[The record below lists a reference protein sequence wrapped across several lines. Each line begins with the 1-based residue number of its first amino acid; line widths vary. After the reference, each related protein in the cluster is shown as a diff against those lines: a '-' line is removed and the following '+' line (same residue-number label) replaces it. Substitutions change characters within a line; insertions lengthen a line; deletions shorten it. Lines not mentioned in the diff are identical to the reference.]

1 MHRKSSRRANSSTRM
16 APYRKQVISNA
27 RNKPGLLSKIKTFF
41 TQIDPTK
48 SNPEAKVSNDRLGN
62 KLSGRRV
69 TSIPGGYFQSDA
81 LSDSSFHRSE
91 AATTLQEG
99 RSCLGNNEG
108 MCDETNEA
116 NVSNAKLA
124 SFFSK
129 KGNEPLSE
137 IEMEGVMSLLQRSN
151 KSMIAPER
159 EQKMSEN
166 SNADQSLILKE
177 TGSTPINISNTPT
190 FNPKYDTSVVS
201 NASMNTTLGNIGS
214 RKYSFNYSS
223 LPSPY
228 KTTVYRYSAAKKIP
242 DTCTANTS
250 VQSIASVRSAR
261 AGVSKPPPT
270 KKISNTAAALVS
282 LLDEKDMKRINPAS
296 QLANPYSSYVS
307 QIRKHKKGSSNFVT
321 GQEMSQET
329 NQESSVK
336 SLSPE
341 KVLEQSEE
349 LIKQSNNTKISPPA
363 PNKDSFAKYKP
374 ARSSSLRSN
383 VVVAETSPEKKEAV
397 AKAPSSTFNF
407 TFNGEKKEEPFKGEY
422 KSENAPPP
430 LAKEFVFSKLQT
442 KLPSEKPKSEM
453 TKVDSSPIEPNFSV
467 TPQKNVSNS
476 FVFNSVQKKT
486 PSHFS
491 QQKESGFGTTQTT
504 VGKDISMKE
513 LQEFNFNIPVASKS
527 LGNGSVD
534 ENKVEAFKSLYTF

>member
-1 MHRKSSRRANSSTRM
+1 MHRKSSRRTSSNIRM
-16 APYRKQVISNA
+16 APYRKQIISNA
-27 RNKPGLLSKIKTFF
+27 RNIPGLLSKIKTFF
-41 TQIDPTK
+41 TQIDPI
-48 SNPEAKVSNDRLGN
+48 KVNSESKVTNERVGN

-69 TSIPGGYFQSDA
+69 TSIPGGYFQPDA

-99 RSCLGNNEG
+99 RSCLGNKEEL
-108 MCDETNEA
+108 CDETDES

-124 SFFSK
+124 NFFSR

-159 EQKMSEN
+159 EQKLSEN
-166 SNADQSLILKE
+166 SNVGQSLVLKE
-177 TGSTPINISNTPT
+177 SGSTPINISNTPT
-190 FNPKYDTSVVS
+190 FNPKYDSSAVS
-201 NASMNTTLGNIGS
+201 NASMNTTLGSIGS

-228 KTTVYRYSAAKKIP
+228 KTTVYRYSAAKKMP

-261 AGVSKPPPT
+261 AGVSKPAPT

-282 LLDEKDMKRINPAS
+282 LLDEKDIKKNNPAS

-321 GQEMSQET
+321 GQEK

-336 SLSPE
+336 TLPSE
-341 KVLEQSEE
+341 KALEQSEE
-349 LIKQSNNTKISPPA
+349 LVNQSNNTKIAPPA
-363 PNKDSFAKYKP
+363 PNKDTFTKYKP

-383 VVVAETSPEKKEAV
+383 VVVAETSPEKKEAA
-397 AKAPSSTFNF
+397 AKAPSSTFSF
-407 TFNGEKKEEPFKGEY
+407 SFNGAKKEEPSNGEQ

-430 LAKEFVFSKLQT
+430 LAKEFVFTKLQT
-442 KLPSEKPKSEM
+442 NPLFEKPKAEM
-453 TKVDSSPIEPNFSV
+453 AKVDSSPIEPNFSV

-476 FVFNSVQKKT
+476 SAFNSVQKM
-486 PSHFS
+486 PPLNFP
-491 QQKESGFGTTQTT
+491 QQKGGELETTQSTI
-504 VGKDISMKE
+504 GKDILMKE
-513 LQEFNFNIPVASKS
+513 LQEFDFNVPVTSKS

>member
-1 MHRKSSRRANSSTRM
+1 MHQKSSRRANSSIRM
-16 APYRKQVISNA
+16 APYRKQIISNA

-41 TQIDPTK
+41 SQIDPTK
-48 SNPEAKVSNDRLGN
+48 LNGETKVTNDRVGN

-99 RSCLGNNEG
+99 RSCFGNNEEL
-108 MCDETNEA
+108 CDETNEA

-124 SFFSK
+124 NFFSK

-159 EQKMSEN
+159 EQKLSEN

-190 FNPKYDTSVVS
+190 FNPKYDSSVVS

-228 KTTVYRYSAAKKIP
+228 KTTVYRYSVAKKMP
-242 DTCTANTS
+242 DTGTANTS

-261 AGVSKPPPT
+261 AGVSKPAST

-282 LLDEKDMKRINPAS
+282 LLDEKDIKRNNPAS

-321 GQEMSQET
+321 GQEMSQE
-329 NQESSVK
+329 SSVK
-336 SLSPE
+336 SLSSE

-349 LIKQSNNTKISPPA
+349 LVKQSNNTKISPPA
-363 PNKDSFAKYKP
+363 QNKDSFAKYKP

-383 VVVAETSPEKKEAV
+383 VVVAETSPEKKETV

-407 TFNGEKKEEPFKGEY
+407 SFNGAKKEEPSRGEY
-422 KSENAPPP
+422 KSENAPRP
-430 LAKEFVFSKLQT
+430 LAEEFVFTKLQT
-442 KLPSEKPKSEM
+442 KPLFEKPKSEM

-476 FVFNSVQKKT
+476 FIFNSVQKKT

-491 QQKESGFGTTQTT
+491 QQNGGELGTTQTT

-513 LQEFNFNIPVASKS
+513 LQEFDFNIPVASKS